1 MILYCKI
8 DGAAKLHLR
17 RLIESDFPFKRQLPS
32 YRLECDRL
40 KHRLGEVLI
49 HYGLATYFHMD
60 SEDWH
65 FKIGTYGKPYI
76 VSKTPVYISLSY
88 SEEVVACALSRSP
101 IGLDIEKLA
110 PIECSELK
118 HQFTKDE
125 CRWVTSLKDFYT
137 VWTRKEAYS
146 KLTGEGLTH
155 DIGIWS
161 VLAPLEFEGQSVV
174 FHAFEKHNVLFQIA
188 TVKQSKKVDLQ
199 LITIAQ
205 CLELYK

>member
-1 MILYCKI
+1 MKP
-8 DGAAKLHLR
+8 HLQR
-17 RLIESDFPFKRQLPS
+17 PIESDFPFKRQLPP
-32 YRLECDRL
+32 YRLESDRL

-60 SEDWH
+60 AKDWH

-76 VSKTPVYISLSY
+76 VSKTPVYVSLFY
-88 SEEVVACALSRSP
+88 SEEVVACVLSRSP

-110 PIECSELK
+110 PIEWSELK

-125 CRWVTSLKDFYT
+125 RKWITSLEDFYT
-137 VWTRKEAYS
+137 IWTRKEAYS
-146 KLTGEGLTH
+146 KLTGEGLTY
-155 DIGIWS
+155 DIGTWS
-161 VLAPLEFEGQSVV
+161 VLAPREFESQPVV

-188 TVKQSKKVDLQ
+188 AVDQLKKVDLQ